1 MYHALNWSFY
11 LWFLF
16 IFIIAVALFMPLQMR
31 ISFNNLRKDNSVY
44 LELEIFIGDSLKLT
58 GLEKTI
64 LLDESME
71 AIVRSKRGW
80 EPFKKEH
87 LQKTLLLV
95 YRFMQTLRWVAADIK
110 IKIGTG
116 DSAWTAMLVGFL
128 RQLSAMASARFFRA
142 MPFAKK
148 PLILVY
154 PSFEQRTLLFSCSL
168 KFFVHGTSAIYYTLL
183 VLWEHLRIKLY
194 EGGTMK

>member
-1 MYHALNWSFY
+1 MLFVFPWFFY
-11 LWFLF
+11 LLFLLLF
-16 IFIIAVALFMPLQMR
+16 ILASILLIPFQLR
-31 ISFNNLRKDNSVY
+31 ISFNNLRKDNSAS

-58 GLEKTI
+58 GFEKTFF
-64 LLDESME
+64 LDESME
-71 AIVRSKRGW
+71 AIVRAKRGW
-80 EPFKKEH
+80 EPFKKEQ
-87 LQKTLLLV
+87 LRKTLLLV
-95 YRFMQTLRWVAADIK
+95 YRFMQTLRWVTADIK

-128 RQLSAMASARFFRA
+128 RQLSAMAFARFFWA

-154 PSFEQRTLLFSCSL
+154 PSFEQRTLLFSCSF